1 MTMRT
6 ILSVALAAAVLAGC
20 AGPDNLPP
28 IESTTDA
35 SYRLDT
41 GDQLRVVVF
50 NQEQLSG
57 EYAVGGDGT
66 ISMPLVGSVPARGL
80 TTSELEA
87 GLVQRLSEEKD
98 ILVNPSVN
106 VQVQTYRPFYILGE
120 VRAPGQYPSVHQ
132 GTVLSAVAIAGGFTY
147 RARTDYVSIT
157 RKTGDQ
163 AVEQRADRDTIVQPG
178 DVIYVYERYF

>member
-1 MTMRT
+1 MAMRVL
-6 ILSVALAAAVLAGC
+6 LSVALAVVLAAC
-20 AGPDNLPP
+20 AGPDGLPP
-28 IESTTDA
+28 IEGTVDE

-57 EYAVGGDGT
+57 DYTVGGDGS
-66 ISMPLVGSVPARGL
+66 ISMPLVGAVQARGL

-87 GLVQRLSEEKD
+87 SLVQWLSEEKD

-106 VQVQTYRPFYILGE
+106 VQVQAFRPFYILGE
-120 VRAPGQYPSVHQ
+120 VRSPGQYPSVHQ
-132 GTVLSAVAIAGGFTY
+132 RTVLSAVALAGGFTY

-157 RKTGDQ
+157 RETSGQ
-163 AVEQRADRDTIVQPG
+163 AVEHRADRDTIVQPG

>member
-1 MTMRT
+1 MR
-6 ILSVALAAAVLAGC
+6 IFLSIALATATLAGC

-28 IESTTDA
+28 IESTTEE

-50 NQEQLSG
+50 NQDQLSG
-57 EYAVGGDGT
+57 DYTVGGDGA
-66 ISMPLVGSVPARGL
+66 ISMPLVGGVPVRGM

-87 GLVQRLSEEKD
+87 SLVQRLSEEQD

-106 VQVQTYRPFYILGE
+106 VQVQAYRPFYILGE
-120 VRAPGQYPSVHQ
+120 VRAPGQYPAVHQ

-157 RKTGDQ
+157 RKSGDQ

>member
-1 MTMRT
+1 MRI
-6 ILSVALAAAVLAGC
+6 ILSAVLAVAALAGC

-28 IESTTDA
+28 IEGTA
-35 SYRLDT
+35 AENYRLDT

-57 EYAVGGDGT
+57 EYTVGGDGT
-66 ISMPLVGSVPARGL
+66 ISMPLVGGVPARGL

-106 VQVQTYRPFYILGE
+106 VQVQAYRPFYILGE
-120 VRAPGQYPSVHQ
+120 VRAPGQYPAVHQ

-163 AVEQRADRDTIVQPG
+163 VVEHRADRDTIVQPG

>member
-1 MTMRT
+1 
-6 ILSVALAAAVLAGC
+6 VVLAGC
-20 AGPDNLPP
+20 SGPEGLPP
-28 IESTTDA
+28 IDGGADE

-57 EYAVGGDGT
+57 EYTVGGDGA
-66 ISMPLVGSVPARGL
+66 ISMPLVGGVQARGM

-87 GLVQRLSEEKD
+87 NLVRRLSEEKD

-106 VQVQTYRPFYILGE
+106 VQVQAFRPFYILGE
-120 VRAPGQYPSVHQ
+120 VRAPGQYPAVHQ

-163 AVEQRADRDTIVQPG
+163 AVEHRADRDTIVQPG

>member
-1 MTMRT
+1 MRFFPS
-6 ILSVALAAAVLAGC
+6 IALAAAMLAGC
-20 AGPDNLPP
+20 AGPDGLPP
-28 IESTTDA
+28 IESAADG

-57 EYAVGGDGT
+57 EYVVGGDGT
-66 ISMPLVGSVPARGL
+66 ISMPLVGGVPARGL
-80 TTSELEA
+80 TSSELEA
-87 GLVQRLSEEKD
+87 SLVQRLSEESD

-106 VQVQTYRPFYILGE
+106 VQVQTFRPFYILGE
-120 VRAPGQYPSVHQ
+120 VRSPGQYPSVHQ
-132 GTVLSAVAIAGGFTY
+132 GTVLGAVAIAGGFTY

-163 AVEQRADRDTIVQPG
+163 VVEHRADRDTIVQPG

>member
-35 SYRLDT
+35 SY
-41 GDQLRVVVF
+41 VF